1 MTPKVVL
8 RLALM
13 AAICLTVALAVS
25 SARAQSSQD
34 VAQLRIYIQQL
45 EEQVRLLTGENER
58 LLYELRQ
65 NQAASGTSG
74 TSGAGGA
81 VVGGTV
87 NSASNASTVTGAPVQ
102 ELGSLSI
109 AVDDP
114 RVAPDGGVGIVAGGD
129 AGGSGGGGLSG
140 DLGNAPIDL
149 SALAGGAAVFSTGED
164 GQIGGTL
171 GAGAAAPQVAVAP
184 VPQAGGSGDSRQAYD
199 VAYGYI
205 LTGDYG
211 VAEQHFQI
219 WMESYPGDSQA
230 GDAQFWLGEAQ
241 FQQGRHR
248 EAANNFLTLY
258 QAQPQGRKAPDT
270 LMRLGMSL
278 AALGEKTAACATFG
292 EVGKK
297 YPNAPGSVL
306 GRVADEAARAGC

>member
-8 RLALM
+8 RLTLM

-65 NQAASGTSG
+65 FQAASGASG
-74 TSGAGGA
+74 SSGA
-81 VVGGTV
+81 GGTV
-87 NSASNASTVTGAPVQ
+87 NSASNASTVAGAPVQ

-114 RVAPDGGVGIVAGGD
+114 RVAPDGGAGTVAGGD
-129 AGGSGGGGLSG
+129 PGGSVGGGLG
-140 DLGNAPIDL
+140 GNLGNAPIDL
-149 SALAGGAAVFSTGED
+149 SALAGGSAVFSTGDD
-164 GQIGGTL
+164 GQIGGTS

-184 VPQAGGSGDSRQAYD
+184 VPQAGVSGDSRQAYD

-297 YPNAPGSVL
+297 FPNAPGSVL
-306 GRVADEAARAGC
+306 GRVANEAARAGC